1 MPPFSF
7 IFVPLHH
14 QLVVMSQQNIEND
27 SCQDPW
33 YVMWHMKPKMIETL
47 LQKDSAGLFC
57 KPGETPLPPYR
68 FYVPFQYMP
77 IIHEEE
83 SDKPNDKKYRP
94 KDDPNALRSDLRN
107 FVFIQASEERVRT
120 IVSSGWNTQAHL
132 RLNYYRDTNRQ
143 PVTISDAEVRMLVA
157 TIQNHHLQF
166 YIDQPLAD
174 FTAGDKV
181 VLQMEPWT
189 GKQGVV
195 KKVALKHGQLCMTI
209 SMNILGRTKSINF
222 TDVRVGDVL
231 FEDPEK
237 GRMLTDNPITNYE
250 EEIIDLLSHR
260 FGNQY
265 TPEVAAA
272 DSLRLRRLAAY
283 DRIFVE
289 DADEQARFTALKLIC
304 AYLLNN
310 KSKCQKYTQ
319 EAQFLLTPQ
328 PSSISPQPS
337 SISPQPSSI
346 SSHPSSISSQPSSLS
361 LLLLALFIVTRDPQ
375 LRDAVKQYR
384 NSHPDDCPS
393 AIRRIFSIVKD
404 LKTIKPAK

>member
-1 MPPFSF
+1 
-7 IFVPLHH
+7 
-14 QLVVMSQQNIEND
+14 MSQENAENIH
-27 SCQDPW
+27 CQESW
-33 YVMWHMKPKMIETL
+33 YVMWHLKPQLIETL

-57 KPGETPLPPYR
+57 KPGEKALPSYR
-68 FYVPFQYMP
+68 FFVPYQYMP
-77 IIHEEE
+77 IVRQENRGKGKEKEKEMI
-83 SDKPNDKKYRP
+83 SDKHYTPQ
-94 KDDPNALRSDLRN
+94 DDSLALRNDLKS
-107 FVFIQASEERVRT
+107 FVFIQASEERLKA
-120 IVSSGWNTQAHL
+120 IVSSAWNTQGLL
-132 RLNYYRDTNRQ
+132 RLNYYLDTNRQ
-143 PVTISDAEVRMLVA
+143 KVKISDTEMRMLVD
-157 TIQNHHLQF
+157 TIQNRQLQF
-166 YIDQPLAD
+166 YIDQPLDD
-174 FTAGDKV
+174 FTVGDRV

-222 TDVRVGDVL
+222 TDVHVGDVL

-237 GRMLTDNPITNYE
+237 GRMLTDNPIDNYE

-260 FGNQY
+260 FGKSQ
-265 TPEVAAA
+265 TPEVAES
-272 DSLRLRRLAAY
+272 DLQRLRRLATY

-319 EAQFLLTPQ
+319 EVQSTLSLQ
-328 PSSISPQPS
+328 PSSVI
-337 SISPQPSSI
+337 
-346 SSHPSSISSQPSSLS
+346 
-361 LLLLALFIVTRDPQ
+361 LLHLALFIVTRDPQ

-393 AIRRIFSIVKD
+393 SIRRFYAIIKD
-404 LKTIKPAK
+404 LKTKKATSSTLKCTEPAHKTTKSAKRTK